1 MCVLPLILSACS
13 TLAGLTTVRQ
23 SHLHL
28 LFCLRLIVNVPM
40 HICVY
45 FFSLVHVCSV
55 DGDNETHT
63 ALDLKLV
70 FPS

>member
-1 MCVLPLILSACS
+1 
-13 TLAGLTTVRQ
+13 
-23 SHLHL
+23 
-28 LFCLRLIVNVPM
+28 M
-40 HICVY
+40 HICLY

-70 FPS
+70 FRS